1 MLLFYYINLVK
12 HKKNFDSPRLLE
24 CQIIWNGGSIVHMDI
39 LKQVRR
45 CPLNCIW
52 NTRIVFCKNF
62 GVLKSVNNRCQN
74 VSKITECQV
83 DSSLLVFT
91 QSSAFLYLINLFN
104 EVRAM
109 LILKKRL
116 FFRVSLQFMYTK
128 INSGKTKL
136 KARTMCACLD
146 DQ

>member
-1 MLLFYYINLVK
+1 MSNA
-12 HKKNFDSPRLLE
+12 
-24 CQIIWNGGSIVHMDI
+24 
-39 LKQVRR
+39 
-45 CPLNCIW
+45 
-52 NTRIVFCKNF
+52 
-62 GVLKSVNNRCQN
+62 
-74 VSKITECQV
+74 SKITECQV